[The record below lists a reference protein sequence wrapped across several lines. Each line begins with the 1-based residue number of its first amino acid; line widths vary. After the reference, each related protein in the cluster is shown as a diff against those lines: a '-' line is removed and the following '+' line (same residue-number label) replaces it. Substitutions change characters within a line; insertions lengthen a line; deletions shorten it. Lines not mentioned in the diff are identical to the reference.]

1 MPGTRRYVSLCVC
14 SCGAIFNA
22 VIVVIRLDLAA
33 CSQIILQSSGRSFLK
48 QVNVVVGTFRLETV
62 IRSCS
67 IVDLTAFEKAFLE
80 MFILENMSGGR
91 GKR

>member
-1 MPGTRRYVSLCVC
+1 
-14 SCGAIFNA
+14 
-22 VIVVIRLDLAA
+22 
-33 CSQIILQSSGRSFLK
+33 LQSSGGSFLK
-48 QVNVVVGTFRLETV
+48 QVNVVAGTFRLETV

-67 IVDLTAFEKAFLE
+67 IVDLTAFEKPFLE